1 MLALSALTLADT
13 HVGLNPSR
21 LWPDPGA
28 LTRARRPHQVRR
40 RTSRVDVTGISD
52 GGADES
58 TLSSLFF
65 AFAALG
71 LQPPKFA
78 RC

>member
-21 LWPDPGA
+21 LWP
-28 LTRARRPHQVRR
+28 
-40 RTSRVDVTGISD
+40 GISD